1 MKYIKR
7 FNEDLDPDKYIRA
20 GNRLRN
26 MPGDSSNLTTAGGKK
41 RSTALI
47 DYGSE
52 KKYGLYKIHW
62 ANTTG
67 VLGKDL
73 TFTNLRCESYFGRP
87 DSSKNETFRYSA
99 EDTAE
104 RWKGGQSPLC
114 ITFNFFLQATEETKD
129 KLKIDELR
137 TNTPIFSFEVWF
149 SEWEEGLDIYN
160 WDYDTG
166 EPMTDDDATDING
179 LYKWTKTT
187 LMYMKRPEKMYNNN
201 KPYVYFGIFS
211 DRSSALKFK
220 RQLNSLLEPHKE
232 KVMELLSCVNA
243 PVVDIE
249 EYEDRINK
257 ISINNLFSIE
267 ADRDCQSKWFTYNNL

>member
-1 MKYIKR
+1 MKYLKK

-20 GNRLRN
+20 GTQLRG
-26 MPGDSSNLTTAGGKK
+26 MPGGGK
-41 RSTALI
+41 RSAALI
-47 DYGSE
+47 DYGLE
-52 KKYGLYKIHW
+52 KKYGLYKMHL
-62 ANTTG
+62 ANTSTI
-67 VLGKDL
+67 LGKDL
-73 TFTNLRCESYFGRP
+73 TFSNLRCESYFGRP
-87 DSSKNETFRYSA
+87 DSSKTETFRYSA
-99 EDTAE
+99 EDLVE

-160 WDYDTG
+160 WDYDKG
-166 EPMTDDDATDING
+166 EPMTDDAVDING
-179 LYKWTKTT
+179 LYKWSKTT
-187 LMYMKRPEKMYNNN
+187 LMYMKRPEKMYNN

-243 PVVDIE
+243 PVDDIE
-249 EYEDRINK
+249 RYEDRINK
-257 ISINNLFSIE
+257 ISLNNLFSVDAE
-267 ADRDCQSKWFTYNNL
+267 KDYQSKWFTYNNL